1 MATLAIFAARGGRK
15 NACWGASPNPALRDK
30 MELLTKWPL
39 KISNGNLSR
48 KKDAHWR
55 HFVFHINRFRFKA
68 VAERR
73 Q

>member
-1 MATLAIFAARGGRK
+1 MAKILVVDDAAFMRKVIRDTL
-15 NACWGASPNPALRDK
+15 
-30 MELLTKWPL
+30 ELLTKWPQ

-55 HFVFHINRFRFKA
+55 HFMAHIIRFKFKA

>member
-1 MATLAIFAARGGRK
+1 MSEFYIKSICQMK
-15 NACWGASPNPALRDK
+15 NLGTVW
-30 MELLTKWPL
+30 ELLTKWPQ

-55 HFVFHINRFRFKA
+55 HFMAHIIRFKFKA

>member
-1 MATLAIFAARGGRK
+1 MMTLEQLGAVDKVLFK
-15 NACWGASPNPALRDK
+15 NLYWKIDK
-30 MELLTKWPL
+30 
-39 KISNGNLSR
+39 

-55 HFVFHINRFRFKA
+55 HFMAHIIRFKFKA

>member
-1 MATLAIFAARGGRK
+1 MLVGELPK
-15 NACWGASPNPALRDK
+15 PAGLRDK
-30 MELLTKWPL
+30 LELLTKWPQ

-55 HFVFHINRFRFKA
+55 HFMAHIIRFKFKA

>member
-1 MATLAIFAARGGRK
+1 MIMNFIYQ
-15 NACWGASPNPALRDK
+15 NELRDSQIPVCRAIK
-30 MELLTKWPL
+30 LRANMELLTKWPL

>member
-1 MATLAIFAARGGRK
+1 MKTRSKATQI
-15 NACWGASPNPALRDK
+15 LRA
-30 MELLTKWPL
+30 MLELLTKWPQ

-55 HFVFHINRFRFKA
+55 HFMAHIIRFKFKA

>member
-1 MATLAIFAARGGRK
+1 MLVGELPKPAGLLDTL
-15 NACWGASPNPALRDK
+15 
-30 MELLTKWPL
+30 ELLTKWPL

>member
-1 MATLAIFAARGGRK
+1 MAGLL
-15 NACWGASPNPALRDK
+15 WDK